1 MKQKKTPKQIA
12 ALIGIAVLVGMYV
25 VTLVLALSGFE
36 GWEKMF
42 SGCVVST
49 VAIPILLWVFIWI
62 YGKTKGGDGNDL

>member
-1 MKQKKTPKQIA
+1 
-12 ALIGIAVLVGMYV
+12 MYV

-62 YGKTKGGDGNDL
+62 YGKTKGGARRSRLVFPETPELVTRT

>member
-12 ALIGIAVLVGMYV
+12 ALIGVAILVGMYV

-42 SGCVVST
+42 SGNEKIFEKDEEIQLSVS
-49 VAIPILLWVFIWI
+49 L
-62 YGKTKGGDGNDL
+62 

>member
-12 ALIGIAVLVGMYV
+12 ALIGVAVLVGMYV

-49 VAIPILLWVFIWI
+49 VAIPILLWGFIWI